1 MQQVKN
7 DNVKFF
13 EENKYVKLPQVL
25 HSQVNQLLY
34 EYVKTSAYKCK
45 LIQDWSYFST
55 HPNYYNIDDHGYFDD
70 PLTPGDFAKY
80 GDMFFDTLLLGSL
93 GIVENAT
100 GLNLIPAFSYY
111 RLYTK
116 GSVLEPHKD
125 RASSEI
131 SITLCVGYTDD
142 QWPIFMDGIPVY
154 QEPGDMVVYRGSD
167 VLHGREELKGENQ
180 AQVFLHYTTKEI
192 RRYDGRSYIG
202 LPSIGVQ
209 L

>member
-25 HSQVNQLLY
+25 NSQVNQLLY

-80 GDMFFDTLLLGSL
+80 GDMFG
-93 GIVENAT
+93 
-100 GLNLIPAFSYY
+100 
-111 RLYTK
+111 TK
-116 GSVLEPHKD
+116 HSGADYDLTD
-125 RASSEI
+125 ISEI
-131 SITLCVGYTDD
+131 IDIINKENKVCIT
-142 QWPIFMDGIPVY
+142 
-154 QEPGDMVVYRGSD
+154 
-167 VLHGREELKGENQ
+167 
-180 AQVFLHYTTKEI
+180 
-192 RRYDGRSYIG
+192 
-202 LPSIGVQ
+202 
-209 L
+209 